1 MYFKFTF
8 CPIILLLWA
17 SLSFAQNVNVVIH
30 GAASIAKTDDNFVC
44 VTLDWWPAEKC
55 DYNQCPWGKAGILN
69 LDLRYE
75 ALINAIKAFNPLRI
89 KVGGSLQDNVV
100 YKVGEV
106 SSCPNFM
113 KREDGLFGFSQGC
126 LSMERWDQL
135 NRVFNHTGVKLTF
148 GLNAL
153 FGRNE
158 SQTEKGLWIC
168 DWQPQNT
175 RDFMQYT
182 ISKGYKVDSYEFGNQ
197 LSGSGMGA
205 KLDAKQYG
213 KDVIVLKNLVKELYA
228 HPETQPKVLGPGG
241 FYEEK
246 WFNTFLEVSGQGI
259 VDGLTHHIYNLGP
272 GDDPNMMN
280 KILDPSYLN
289 QVSQTYKGV
298 SDVVNKFRPQLGA
311 WVSESGGALNGGSKD
326 VSRTFADGFWYL
338 DQMGMAS
345 TYDQKVFCR
354 QALIGGNYGLLNAT
368 TFVPNPDYYGA
379 LLWHRLMGSTVLAV
393 TKESDPNLRVYAHCA
408 KKKHGVS
415 LIIINLSKDRSFN
428 ITLSNAKPGD
438 AGKLNYEFVGK
449 QNREEYHLRALTGDI
464 KDDIVCLNDV
474 PMVQTDSEDIPAM
487 DPKLVDASTPISIV
501 AQSIAYVT
509 IRDFEAPACV

>member
-1 MYFKFTF
+1 MNFKFAF
-8 CPIILLLWA
+8 CPIILLLSA
-17 SLSFAQNVNVVIH
+17 SLSFAQIVNVVIH

-69 LDLRYE
+69 LDLRYG

-135 NRVFNHTGVKLTF
+135 NRFFNHTGVKLTF

-158 SQTEKGLWIC
+158 SQTEKGLWI
-168 DWQPQNT
+168 
-175 RDFMQYT
+175 
-182 ISKGYKVDSYEFGNQ
+182 GNQ

-205 KLDAKQYG
+205 KVDAKQYG

-228 HPETQPKVLGPGG
+228 HPETEPKVLGPGG

-246 WFNTFLEVSGQGI
+246 WFNTFLEVSGQGV

-280 KILDPSYLN
+280 KVLDPSYLS

-311 WVSESGGALNGGSKD
+311 WVSESGGALKGGSKD

-354 QALIGGNYGLLNAT
+354 QALIGGNYSLLNAT

-408 KKKHGVS
+408 KKKPGVS
-415 LIIINLSKDRSFN
+415 LIFINLSKDRSFN

-438 AGKLNYEFVGK
+438 AGKPNYEFVGK

-474 PMVQTDSEDIPAM
+474 PMV
-487 DPKLVDASTPISIV
+487 
-501 AQSIAYVT
+501 
-509 IRDFEAPACV
+509 

>member
-1 MYFKFTF
+1 MNFKFAF
-8 CPIILLLWA
+8 CPIILLLSA

-30 GAASIAKTDDNFVC
+30 GAASIAKIDDNFVC

-69 LDLRYE
+69 LESSTHILSNLQGSE
-75 ALINAIKAFNPLRI
+75 PALNPLRI

-106 SSCPNFM
+106 RSCPNFM
-113 KREDGLFGFSQGC
+113 KREDDLFGFSQGC

-135 NRVFNHTGVKLTF
+135 NRFFKHIGVKLTF

-158 SQTEKGLWIC
+158 SQTEKGLWIG
-168 DWQPQNT
+168 DWKPQNT
-175 RDFMQYT
+175 RDFMKYT

-197 LSGSGMGA
+197 LSGSRMGA
-205 KLDAKQYG
+205 KVDAKQYG

-228 HPETQPKVLGPGG
+228 HPDTEPKVLGPGG
-241 FYEEK
+241 SSSMFIYIRLK
-246 WFNTFLEVSGQGI
+246 VLTLYWYGYFLNAI
-259 VDGLTHHIYNLGP
+259 DACA

-280 KILDPSYLN
+280 KVLDPSCLN

-298 SDVVNKFRPQLGA
+298 SDVVNKFRPQFGA
-311 WVSESGGALNGGSKD
+311 WVSESGGALKGGSKD

-408 KKKHGVS
+408 KKKPGVS
-415 LIIINLSKDRSFN
+415 LIFINLSKDRSFN

-438 AGKLNYEFVGK
+438 AGKPNYEFVGK
-449 QNREEYHLRALTGDI
+449 QNREEFR
-464 KDDIVCLNDV
+464 
-474 PMVQTDSEDIPAM
+474 DIPAM
-487 DPKLVDASTPISIV
+487 DPKLVDASTPISIA

>member
-1 MYFKFTF
+1 
-8 CPIILLLWA
+8 
-17 SLSFAQNVNVVIH
+17 
-30 GAASIAKTDDNFVC
+30 
-44 VTLDWWPAEKC
+44 
-55 DYNQCPWGKAGILN
+55 
-69 LDLRYE
+69 
-75 ALINAIKAFNPLRI
+75 
-89 KVGGSLQDNVV
+89 
-100 YKVGEV
+100 
-106 SSCPNFM
+106 
-113 KREDGLFGFSQGC
+113 
-126 LSMERWDQL
+126 
-135 NRVFNHTGVKLTF
+135 
-148 GLNAL
+148 
-153 FGRNE
+153 
-158 SQTEKGLWIC
+158 
-168 DWQPQNT
+168 
-175 RDFMQYT
+175 MQYT

-205 KLDAKQYG
+205 KVDAKQYG

-326 VSRTFADGFWYL
+326 VSRTFADGFW
-338 DQMGMAS
+338 
-345 TYDQKVFCR
+345 

-408 KKKHGVS
+408 KKKPGVS
-415 LIIINLSKDRSFN
+415 LIFINLSKDRSFN

-438 AGKLNYEFVGK
+438 AGKPNYEFVGK

-487 DPKLVDASTPISIV
+487 DPKLVDASTPISIA
-501 AQSIAYVT
+501 AQSITYVT

>member
-1 MYFKFTF
+1 MYFKITF

-69 LDLRYE
+69 LDLRYG

-135 NRVFNHTGVKLTF
+135 NRFFNHTGVKLTF
-148 GLNAL
+148 RLNAL

-158 SQTEKGLWIC
+158 SQTEKGLWIG

-182 ISKGYKVDSYEFGNQ
+182 ISRGYKVDSYEFGN
-197 LSGSGMGA
+197 LNHS
-205 KLDAKQYG
+205 
-213 KDVIVLKNLVKELYA
+213 
-228 HPETQPKVLGPGG
+228 PK
-241 FYEEK
+241 
-246 WFNTFLEVSGQGI
+246 GI

-393 TKESDPNLRVYAHCA
+393 TKETDPNLRVYAHCA
-408 KKKHGVS
+408 KKKPGVS
-415 LIIINLSKDRSFN
+415 LIFINLSKDRSFN

-438 AGKLNYEFVGK
+438 SGKPNYEFVGK

-487 DPKLVDASTPISIV
+487 DPKLVDASTPISIA

>member
-17 SLSFAQNVNVVIH
+17 SLSFEQNVNVVIH
-30 GAASIAKTDDNFVC
+30 GAASI
-44 VTLDWWPAEKC
+44 AEKC

-69 LDLRYE
+69 LDLRYG

-135 NRVFNHTGVKLTF
+135 NRFFNHIGVKLTF

-158 SQTEKGLWIC
+158 SQTEKGLWIG

-175 RDFMQYT
+175 KDFMQYT

-205 KLDAKQYG
+205 KVDAKQYG

-241 FYEEK
+241 FYEDK

-354 QALIGGNYGLLNAT
+354 QALISGNYGLLNAT

-379 LLWHRLMGSTVLAV
+379 LLWHRLMGST
-393 TKESDPNLRVYAHCA
+393 
-408 KKKHGVS
+408 KKPGVS
-415 LIIINLSKDRSFN
+415 LIFINLSKDRSLN

-438 AGKLNYEFVGK
+438 AGQPNYEFVGK

-474 PMVQTDSEDIPAM
+474 PMVQIDSEDIPAM
-487 DPKLVDASTPISIV
+487 DPKLVDASTPISIA

-509 IRDFEAPACV
+509 IRDFEAPACD

>member
-69 LDLRYE
+69 LDLRYG

-89 KVGGSLQDNVV
+89 KVGGSFQDNVV

-126 LSMERWDQL
+126 LSMERLDQL
-135 NRVFNHTGVKLTF
+135 NRFFNHTAVKLTF

-158 SQTEKGLWIC
+158 SQTEKGLWIG

-175 RDFMQYT
+175 RDFMHYT

-205 KLDAKQYG
+205 KVDAKQYG
-213 KDVIVLKNLVKELYA
+213 KDVIVLKNL
-228 HPETQPKVLGPGG
+228 
-241 FYEEK
+241 
-246 WFNTFLEVSGQGI
+246 GI

-272 GDDPNMMN
+272 AVVPNMMN

-354 QALIGGNYGLLNAT
+354 KALIGGNYGLLNAT

-393 TKESDPNLRVYAHCA
+393 TKESNPNLRVYAHYA
-408 KKKHGVS
+408 KKKPGVS
-415 LIIINLSKDRSFN
+415 LIFINLSKDRLFN

-438 AGKLNYEFVGK
+438 AGKPNYEFVGK

-487 DPKLVDASTPISIV
+487 DPKLVDASTPISIA

>member
-1 MYFKFTF
+1 MYFKFAF
-8 CPIILLLWA
+8 CPIILLLSA

-44 VTLDWWPAEKC
+44 VTVDWWPAEKC

-69 LDLRYE
+69 LDLRYR
-75 ALINAIKAFNPLRI
+75 ALINAIKAFNTLRI

-100 YKVGEV
+100 YKVGAV

-113 KREDGLFGFSQGC
+113 KREDDLFGFSQGC

-135 NRVFNHTGVKLTF
+135 NRFFNHTGVKLTF

-158 SQTEKGLWIC
+158 SQTEKG
-168 DWQPQNT
+168 
-175 RDFMQYT
+175 
-182 ISKGYKVDSYEFGNQ
+182 YKVDSYEFGNQ
-197 LSGSGMGA
+197 LPGSGMGA
-205 KLDAKQYG
+205 KVDVKQYG
-213 KDVIVLKNLVKELYA
+213 KDVIVLKNVVKELYA
-228 HPETQPKVLGPGG
+228 HPETEPKVLGPGG

-246 WFNTFLEVSGQGI
+246 WFNTFLEVSGQGV

-280 KILDPSYLN
+280 KVLDPSYLN

-298 SDVVNKFRPQLGA
+298 LDVVNKFRPQLGA
-311 WVSESGGALNGGSKD
+311 WVSESCGALKGGSKD

-368 TFVPNPDYYGA
+368 TYVPNPDYYGA

-415 LIIINLSKDRSFN
+415 LIFINLSKDRSFN

-438 AGKLNYEFVGK
+438 AGKPNYEFVGK

>member
-1 MYFKFTF
+1 MNFKFAF
-8 CPIILLLWA
+8 CPIILLLSA

-69 LDLRYE
+69 LDLRYG
-75 ALINAIKAFNPLRI
+75 ALINAIKDEFYAHPI
-89 KVGGSLQDNVV
+89 K
-100 YKVGEV
+100 
-106 SSCPNFM
+106 FT
-113 KREDGLFGFSQGC
+113 RGC

-135 NRVFNHTGVKLTF
+135 NRFFNHTGVKLTF

-158 SQTEKGLWIC
+158 SQTEKGLWIG

-182 ISKGYKVDSYEFGNQ
+182 ISKGYKVDSYEFV
-197 LSGSGMGA
+197 
-205 KLDAKQYG
+205 DAKQYG

-228 HPETQPKVLGPGG
+228 HPETEPKVLGPGG

-246 WFNTFLEVSGQGI
+246 WFNTFLEVSRQGV

-280 KILDPSYLN
+280 KVLDPSYLS

-311 WVSESGGALNGGSKD
+311 WVSESGGALKGGSKD

-408 KKKHGVS
+408 KKKPGVS
-415 LIIINLSKDRSFN
+415 LIFINLSKDRSFN
-428 ITLSNAKPGD
+428 ITVSNAKLGD
-438 AGKLNYEFVGK
+438 AGKPNYEFVGK

-474 PMVQTDSEDIPAM
+474 PMVQTDLEDIPAM
-487 DPKLVDASTPISIV
+487 DPKLVDASTPISIA

>member
-30 GAASIAKTDDNFVC
+30 GATSIAKTDDNFVC
-44 VTLDWWPAEKC
+44 VTLDWWAAEKC

-69 LDLRYE
+69 LDLRYG

-100 YKVGEV
+100 YKVGEG
-106 SSCPNFM
+106 
-113 KREDGLFGFSQGC
+113 KAYIR
-126 LSMERWDQL
+126 
-135 NRVFNHTGVKLTF
+135 
-148 GLNAL
+148 LNAL

-158 SQTEKGLWIC
+158 SQTEKGLWIG

-182 ISKGYKVDSYEFGNQ
+182 ISKGYKVNSYEFGNQ

-205 KLDAKQYG
+205 KVDAKQYK

-289 QVSQTYKGV
+289 QVSQTCKGV
-298 SDVVNKFRPQLGA
+298 SDVVIKFRPHLGA
-311 WVSESGGALNGGSKD
+311 WVSESGGALNCGSKD

-345 TYDQKVFCR
+345 TYDQKVFRR
-354 QALIGGNYGLLNAT
+354 QGLIGGNYGLLNAT
-368 TFVPNPDYYGA
+368 TLVPNPDYYGA
-379 LLWHRLMGSTVLAV
+379 LLWHRLMGSNVLAV
-393 TKESDPNLRVYAHCA
+393 TKEFDPNLRVYAQCA
-408 KKKHGVS
+408 KKNPGVS
-415 LIIINLSKDRSFN
+415 LIFINLSKDRSFN

-438 AGKLNYEFVGK
+438 ARKPNYEFVAK

-464 KDDIVCLNDV
+464 LDDIVCLNDG
-474 PMVQTDSEDIPAM
+474 PMAQTDSEDIPAM
-487 DPKLVDASTPISIV
+487 DRKLVDASTPISIA

-509 IRDFEAPACV
+509 IRGFEAPACV

>member
-69 LDLRYE
+69 LDLRYG

-135 NRVFNHTGVKLTF
+135 NRFFNHTGVKLTF

-153 FGRNE
+153 FRRNE
-158 SQTEKGLWIC
+158 SQTEKGLWI
-168 DWQPQNT
+168 
-175 RDFMQYT
+175 
-182 ISKGYKVDSYEFGNQ
+182 GNQ

-205 KLDAKQYG
+205 KVDAKQYG

-289 QVSQTYKGV
+289 QVSQTYNGV

-393 TKESDPNLRVYAHCA
+393 TKEFDPNLRVYAHCA
-408 KKKHGVS
+408 KKKPGVS
-415 LIIINLSKDRSFN
+415 LIFINLWKDRLFN

-438 AGKLNYEFVGK
+438 AGKPNYEFVGK
-449 QNREEYHLRALTGDI
+449 QNREEYHLRALPRDI

-474 PMVQTDSEDIPAM
+474 PMVQTDSEDILVM
-487 DPKLVDASTPISIV
+487 DPKLVDASTPISIA

>member
-30 GAASIAKTDDNFVC
+30 GADSIAKTDDNFVC

-69 LDLRYE
+69 LDLRYGV
-75 ALINAIKAFNPLRI
+75 LINAIKAFNPLRI

-113 KREDGLFGFSQGC
+113 KREVGLFVFSQGC

-135 NRVFNHTGVKLTF
+135 NRFFNHTGVKLTF

-158 SQTEKGLWIC
+158 SQTEKGLWIG

-205 KLDAKQYG
+205 KVYAKQYG

-228 HPETQPKVLGPGG
+228 HPRLNQR
-241 FYEEK
+241 
-246 WFNTFLEVSGQGI
+246 
-259 VDGLTHHIYNLGP
+259 
-272 GDDPNMMN
+272 DDPNMMN

-298 SDVVNKFRPQLGA
+298 SDVVNNIRPRLGA

-345 TYDQKVFCR
+345 TYDQKVFYR

-393 TKESDPNLRVYAHCA
+393 TKESDPNLRVYPHCA
-408 KKKHGVS
+408 KKKPEVS
-415 LIIINLSKDRSFN
+415 LIFINLSKDRSFN

-438 AGKLNYEFVGK
+438 AGKPNYEFVGK
-449 QNREEYHLRALTGDI
+449 QNREEFHLRALTGDI

-487 DPKLVDASTPISIV
+487 DPKLVDASTPISIA

>member
-30 GAASIAKTDDNFVC
+30 GAASIAKTDDNIVC

-69 LDLRYE
+69 LDLRYG

-89 KVGGSLQDNVV
+89 KGGGSLQDNVV

-106 SSCPNFM
+106 SNCPHFM

-135 NRVFNHTGVKLTF
+135 NRFFNHTGVKLTF

-153 FGRNE
+153 FGRKE
-158 SQTEKGLWIC
+158 SQTEKVHYFERIQSRFILIWKSTIWIWDGC
-168 DWQPQNT
+168 K
-175 RDFMQYT
+175 
-182 ISKGYKVDSYEFGNQ
+182 S
-197 LSGSGMGA
+197 
-205 KLDAKQYG
+205 
-213 KDVIVLKNLVKELYA
+213 
-228 HPETQPKVLGPGG
+228 PGG

-326 VSRTFADGFWYL
+326 VSQTFADGFWYL

-408 KKKHGVS
+408 KKKPGVS
-415 LIIINLSKDRSFN
+415 LIFINLSKDRSFN

-438 AGKLNYEFVGK
+438 AGKPNYEFVGK
-449 QNREEYHLRALTGDI
+449 QNIEEYHLRALTGDI

-487 DPKLVDASTPISIV
+487 DPKLVDASTPISIA

>member
-1 MYFKFTF
+1 MNFKFAF
-8 CPIILLLWA
+8 CPIILLLSA

-69 LDLRYE
+69 LDLRYG

-135 NRVFNHTGVKLTF
+135 NRFFNHTGVKLTF

-158 SQTEKGLWIC
+158 SQTEKGLWIG

-205 KLDAKQYG
+205 KVDAKQYG

-228 HPETQPKVLGPGG
+228 HPETEPKVLGPGG

-246 WFNTFLEVSGQGI
+246 WFNTFLEVSGQGV

-280 KILDPSYLN
+280 KVLDPSYLS

-311 WVSESGGALNGGSKD
+311 WVSESGGALKGGSKD

-345 TYDQKVFCR
+345 TYEQKVFCR

-379 LLWHRLMGSTVLAV
+379 LLWHRLMGSTALAV

-408 KKKHGVS
+408 KKKPGVS
-415 LIIINLSKDRSFN
+415 LIFINLSKDRSFN

-438 AGKLNYEFVGK
+438 AGKPNYEF
-449 QNREEYHLRALTGDI
+449 
-464 KDDIVCLNDV
+464 
-474 PMVQTDSEDIPAM
+474 TDSEDIPAM
-487 DPKLVDASTPISIV
+487 DPKLVDASTPISIA

>member
-30 GAASIAKTDDNFVC
+30 GAASIAKTDANFVC

-69 LDLRYE
+69 LDLRYG
-75 ALINAIKAFNPLRI
+75 ALMNAIKAFNPLRI
-89 KVGGSLQDNVV
+89 KVGG
-100 YKVGEV
+100 
-106 SSCPNFM
+106 
-113 KREDGLFGFSQGC
+113 C

-135 NRVFNHTGVKLTF
+135 NRFFNHTGVKLTF

-158 SQTEKGLWIC
+158 SQTEKGLWIG

-205 KLDAKQYG
+205 KVDAKQYG

-368 TFVPNPDYYGA
+368 TFVPNLDYYGA

-408 KKKHGVS
+408 KKKPGVS
-415 LIIINLSKDRSFN
+415 LIFINLSKDRSFN

-438 AGKLNYEFVGK
+438 AGKPNYEF
-449 QNREEYHLRALTGDI
+449 
-464 KDDIVCLNDV
+464 
-474 PMVQTDSEDIPAM
+474 TDSEDIPAM
-487 DPKLVDASTPISIV
+487 DPKLVDASTPISIA

>member
-69 LDLRYE
+69 LDLRYG

-135 NRVFNHTGVKLTF
+135 NRFFNHTGVKLTF

-158 SQTEKGLWIC
+158 SQTEKG
-168 DWQPQNT
+168 
-175 RDFMQYT
+175 
-182 ISKGYKVDSYEFGNQ
+182 NQ
-197 LSGSGMGA
+197 LSGPGMGA
-205 KLDAKQYG
+205 KVDAKQYG

-408 KKKHGVS
+408 KKKPGVS
-415 LIIINLSKDRSFN
+415 LIFINLSKDRSFN
-428 ITLSNAKPGD
+428 ITFSNAKPGD
-438 AGKLNYEFVGK
+438 AGKPNYEFVGK
-449 QNREEYHLRALTGDI
+449 QNREEYHLRALTGDT

-487 DPKLVDASTPISIV
+487 DPKLVDASTPISIA

>member
-1 MYFKFTF
+1 MNFKFAF
-8 CPIILLLWA
+8 CPIILLLSA

-69 LDLRYE
+69 LDLRYG

-89 KVGGSLQDNVV
+89 KVGGMPFN
-100 YKVGEV
+100 GE
-106 SSCPNFM
+106 M
-113 KREDGLFGFSQGC
+113 
-126 LSMERWDQL
+126 DQL
-135 NRVFNHTGVKLTF
+135 NRFFNHTGVKLTF

-158 SQTEKGLWIC
+158 SQTEKGLWIG

-205 KLDAKQYG
+205 KVDAKQYG

-228 HPETQPKVLGPGG
+228 HPETEPKVLGPGG

-246 WFNTFLEVSGQGI
+246 WFNTFLEVSGQGV

-280 KILDPSYLN
+280 KVLDPSYLS

-298 SDVVNKFRPQLGA
+298 SDVVNEFRPQLGA
-311 WVSESGGALNGGSKD
+311 WVSESGGALKGRSKD

-379 LLWHRLMGSTVLAV
+379 LLWHRLMGSIVLAV

-408 KKKHGVS
+408 KKKPGVS
-415 LIIINLSKDRSFN
+415 LIFINLSKDRSFN

-438 AGKLNYEFVGK
+438 AGKPNYEFVGK

-487 DPKLVDASTPISIV
+487 DPKLVDASTPISIA

-509 IRDFEAPACV
+509 IRDFEAPACF

>member
-1 MYFKFTF
+1 MCY
-8 CPIILLLWA
+8 
-17 SLSFAQNVNVVIH
+17 
-30 GAASIAKTDDNFVC
+30 
-44 VTLDWWPAEKC
+44 LDWWPAEKC

-69 LDLRYE
+69 LDLRYG

-135 NRVFNHTGVKLTF
+135 NRFFNHTGVKLTF

-158 SQTEKGLWIC
+158 SQTEKGLWIG

-182 ISKGYKVDSYEFGNQ
+182 ISEGYKVDSYEFGNQ

-205 KLDAKQYG
+205 KVDAKQYG

-311 WVSESGGALNGGSKD
+311 
-326 VSRTFADGFWYL
+326 
-338 DQMGMAS
+338 
-345 TYDQKVFCR
+345 
-354 QALIGGNYGLLNAT
+354 
-368 TFVPNPDYYGA
+368 
-379 LLWHRLMGSTVLAV
+379 
-393 TKESDPNLRVYAHCA
+393 
-408 KKKHGVS
+408 
-415 LIIINLSKDRSFN
+415 
-428 ITLSNAKPGD
+428 
-438 AGKLNYEFVGK
+438 
-449 QNREEYHLRALTGDI
+449 
-464 KDDIVCLNDV
+464 
-474 PMVQTDSEDIPAM
+474 
-487 DPKLVDASTPISIV
+487 LV
-501 AQSIAYVT
+501 
-509 IRDFEAPACV
+509 

>member
-1 MYFKFTF
+1 MNFKFAF
-8 CPIILLLWA
+8 CPIILLLSA

-30 GAASIAKTDDNFVC
+30 GVASIAKTDDNFVC

-69 LDLRYE
+69 LDLRYG

-126 LSMERWDQL
+126 LSMERWDRL
-135 NRVFNHTGVKLTF
+135 NRFFNHTGVKLTF

-158 SQTEKGLWIC
+158 SQTEKG
-168 DWQPQNT
+168 
-175 RDFMQYT
+175 
-182 ISKGYKVDSYEFGNQ
+182 YKVDSYEFGNQ

-205 KLDAKQYG
+205 KVDAKQYG

-228 HPETQPKVLGPGG
+228 HPETEPKVLGPGG

-246 WFNTFLEVSGQGI
+246 WFNTFLEVSGQGV

-280 KILDPSYLN
+280 KVLDPSYLS

-311 WVSESGGALNGGSKD
+311 WVSESGGALKGGSKD

-408 KKKHGVS
+408 KKKPGVS
-415 LIIINLSKDRSFN
+415 LIFINLSKDRSFN
-428 ITLSNAKPGD
+428 ITLSNAKLVD
-438 AGKLNYEFVGK
+438 AGKPNYEFVGK

-487 DPKLVDASTPISIV
+487 DPKLVDASTPISIA

>member
-69 LDLRYE
+69 LDLRYG

-113 KREDGLFGFSQGC
+113 KREDDLFGFSQGC
-126 LSMERWDQL
+126 LSIERWDQL
-135 NRVFNHTGVKLTF
+135 NRFFNHTGVKLTF

-153 FGRNE
+153 FRRNE
-158 SQTEKGLWIC
+158 SQTEKGLWIG

-205 KLDAKQYG
+205 KVDAKQYG

-241 FYEEK
+241 FYEKK
-246 WFNTFLEVSGQGI
+246 WF
-259 VDGLTHHIYNLGP
+259 H
-272 GDDPNMMN
+272 
-280 KILDPSYLN
+280 
-289 QVSQTYKGV
+289 
-298 SDVVNKFRPQLGA
+298 
-311 WVSESGGALNGGSKD
+311 
-326 VSRTFADGFWYL
+326 
-338 DQMGMAS
+338 
-345 TYDQKVFCR
+345 
-354 QALIGGNYGLLNAT
+354 
-368 TFVPNPDYYGA
+368 
-379 LLWHRLMGSTVLAV
+379 
-393 TKESDPNLRVYAHCA
+393 
-408 KKKHGVS
+408 
-415 LIIINLSKDRSFN
+415 
-428 ITLSNAKPGD
+428 
-438 AGKLNYEFVGK
+438 
-449 QNREEYHLRALTGDI
+449 
-464 KDDIVCLNDV
+464 
-474 PMVQTDSEDIPAM
+474 
-487 DPKLVDASTPISIV
+487 
-501 AQSIAYVT
+501 SIAY
-509 IRDFEAPACV
+509 

>member
-1 MYFKFTF
+1 MNFKFAF
-8 CPIILLLWA
+8 CLKILLLSA

-69 LDLRYE
+69 LDLRYG

-135 NRVFNHTGVKLTF
+135 NRFFNHTGVKLTF

-158 SQTEKGLWIC
+158 SQTEKGLWIG

-175 RDFMQYT
+175 KDFMQYT

-205 KLDAKQYG
+205 KVDAKQYG

-228 HPETQPKVLGPGG
+228 HPETKPKVIGPGG

-272 GDDPNMMN
+272 G
-280 KILDPSYLN
+280 
-289 QVSQTYKGV
+289 V

-311 WVSESGGALNGGSKD
+311 WVSESGGALKGGSKD

-408 KKKHGVS
+408 KKNPGVS
-415 LIIINLSKDRSFN
+415 LIFINLSKDRSFN

-438 AGKLNYEFVGK
+438 AGKPNYEFVGK
-449 QNREEYHLRALTGDI
+449 QNIEEYHLRALTGDI

-474 PMVQTDSEDIPAM
+474 PMVQADSEDIPAM
-487 DPKLVDASTPISIV
+487 DPKLVDASTPISIA